1 MPRMLRAVLFD
12 WDGTLVDTAEASY
25 RCYVR
30 LFSELGIPFDRT
42 TYARTYSP
50 NWYQTFRAV
59 NLPEER
65 WAWADSRWLAHFATE
80 RVEIVEG
87 ARDLIES
94 LARRG
99 IAMGVVTSGSSE
111 RVAREIDAHGLSG
124 HLRARVFGCD
134 VEQKKPHP
142 EGLHLCLQRMGVAAE
157 ESVYVGDSP
166 EDILMA
172 KAARVRAIAVPGGY
186 PNEEALRAA
195 RPDAFADS
203 LRDVAACIFALG
215 GDSGAAGDVG

>member
-1 MPRMLRAVLFD
+1 MVKAVLFD

-30 LFSELGIPFDRT
+30 LFSELGIPFDRA

-80 RVEIVEG
+80 RVGIVDG
-87 ARDLIES
+87 ARDLIEL
-94 LARRG
+94 LARHG
-99 IAMGVVTSGSSE
+99 IAMGIVTSGSSG
-111 RVAREIDAHGLSG
+111 RVAREIDAHGLG
-124 HLRARVFGCD
+124 GYLRACVYGCD
-134 VEQKKPHP
+134 VEHKKPHP
-142 EGLHLCLQRMGVAAE
+142 EGLHLCLERLGVTAE

-166 EDILMA
+166 EDIQMA
-172 KAARVRAIAVPGGY
+172 KAAGVRAIAVPGGY
-186 PNEEALRAA
+186 PNEEALREAE
-195 RPDAFADS
+195 PDAFAAS
-203 LRDVAACIFALG
+203 LRDVATCIFTL
-215 GDSGAAGDVG
+215 AGERPAGEVR